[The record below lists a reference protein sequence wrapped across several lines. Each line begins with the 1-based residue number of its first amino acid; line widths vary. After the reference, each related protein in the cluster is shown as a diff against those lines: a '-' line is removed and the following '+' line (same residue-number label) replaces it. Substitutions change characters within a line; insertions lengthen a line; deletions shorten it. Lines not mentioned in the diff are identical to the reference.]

1 MKRVALSAL
10 VALAT
15 TSAIAQT
22 TTDQDKYYV
31 LHNPDSN
38 ECTIEEQEPTDKTI
52 IVDVFKTRTDAEEA
66 VELLEICK
74 PALDDD

>member
-1 MKRVALSAL
+1 M
-10 VALAT
+10 
-15 TSAIAQT
+15 
-22 TTDQDKYYV
+22 

>member
-22 TTDQDKYYV
+22 ITDQDKFYV
-31 LHNPDSN
+31 VHNPESN
-38 ECTIEEQEPTDKTI
+38 ECTIEEQEPTDKLI

-66 VELLEICK
+66 DELLEICK
-74 PALDDD
+74 PDLDDD

>member
-22 TTDQDKYYV
+22 TTDQDQYYV
-31 LHNPDSN
+31 AHNPDSN
-38 ECTIEEQEPTDKTI
+38 ECTIEEQELTDKTI
-52 IVDVFKTRTDAEEA
+52 IVDVFKTLTDAEEA
-66 VELLEICK
+66 VELLEICA
-74 PALDDD
+74 PDPDDD

>member
-10 VALAT
+10 IALAT

-31 LHNPDSN
+31 VHNPDSN

-66 VELLEICK
+66 VELLEICA
-74 PALDDD
+74 PDPDDD